1 MLPPLSLTPRQ
12 IVEELDKYIIGQQDA
27 KRNVAI
33 ALRNRIRRMLVT
45 SDIQK
50 DIVPNNILLI
60 GSTGVGKT
68 EIARRLAKIANA
80 PFTKVEASKF
90 TEVGYVGRDVE
101 SMVRDLVEQS
111 VQLVRETKKEEVKV
125 KAAEAVEEIL
135 LGTMSFWIS
144 EVTSMRRM
152 RLRKAMATLRLASC

>member
-1 MLPPLSLTPRQ
+1 MLNPLNLTPRQ

-33 ALRNRIRRMLVT
+33 ALRNRIRRMMVT

-90 TEVGYVGRDVE
+90 SEVGYVGRDVE

-111 VQLVRETKKEEVKV
+111 VHLVRDAKKEEVKV
-125 KAAEAVEEIL
+125 KAAEAL
-135 LGTMSFWIS
+135 P
-144 EVTSMRRM
+144 EVTV
-152 RLRKAMATLRLASC
+152 LVTTIVAPEAA

>member
-1 MLPPLSLTPRQ
+1 
-12 IVEELDKYIIGQQDA
+12 IDA

-33 ALRNRIRRMLVT
+33 ALRNRWRRMNVR
-45 SDIQK
+45 SDIQE

-60 GSTGVGKT
+60 GATGVGKT
-68 EIARRLAKIANA
+68 EIARRLAKVADA

-111 VQLVRETKKEEVKV
+111 VNMVKASKKEEVK
-125 KAAEAVEEIL
+125 ERAVQIVEDIIL
-135 LGTMSFWIS
+135 D
-144 EVTSMRRM
+144 
-152 RLRKAMATLRLASC
+152 

>member
-1 MLPPLSLTPRQ
+1 MLTPLSLTPRQ

-68 EIARRLAKIANA
+68 EIARAWPRLPMHPLPRWKHPSLPKWAMWVV
-80 PFTKVEASKF
+80 TW
-90 TEVGYVGRDVE
+90 
-101 SMVRDLVEQS
+101 
-111 VQLVRETKKEEVKV
+111 
-125 KAAEAVEEIL
+125 KAWFEI
-135 LGTMSFWIS
+135 W
-144 EVTSMRRM
+144 
-152 RLRKAMATLRLASC
+152 